1 MGNLNIGFCYIRTKS
16 ETREYMLHLK
26 SYVGSIVLAAL
37 LLQGCG
43 SSSDET
49 ATQTNDS
56 TQDVQTAAT
65 ITALSDTIGS
75 LDGTEDDAEIKA
87 TFDELKLK
95 LSAPESSTTATAM
108 QTAGLLDSV
117 KDGLVNLLDSN
128 LGNTVTSATFDV
140 VLNSEG
146 VTVVMLDLARGSH
159 TITKIM
165 IDALEA
171 DWSLTTK
178 MIPMLQT
185 NKEFGEKFAALAY
198 EEPDMAR
205 FFFSRVDAPMYGALA
220 DAMLLSNDDA
230 VHDESV
236 EHSTTQYMG
245 LLMSMYATEY
255 FVPHK
260 SGANKITDT
269 TGSENIIYAQ
279 NDVNGNLATDDNFVN
294 VLFDTKEVVT
304 YDGNVTFTGHG
315 DGTEL
320 TNEKFFY
327 ALFKTPDS
335 TNSFI
340 AAMDQLPESTT
351 VQLMDNIFLGIN
363 EFADTNDST
372 QGHLNI
378 ISIGSAM
385 YDGIYGKDG
394 STAYGLGNYTGAFF
408 GFAGLIP
415 ANKFIPYGKAFIS
428 AGYQYAGFHGINVW
442 SGVGQAAQTVWNNY
456 TTPDAPAD
464 ENLAPSAPARTAGL
478 GLVASPWY
486 TDVKTL
492 LITAYANFNI
502 TIDWA
507 ALYSSLVDSD
517 KSIVTEVTNQFQNLK
532 DDGGIALS
540 TIIDGR
546 DEDNATAY
554 PTTITN
560 SVLTADDNDVVYGFH
575 GLIELAVRED
585 MVNTG
590 ISADMAEAEGNF
602 TLPLF
607 GELTWSY
614 AYGTAKDGVKAYV
627 ANIDADWIADL
638 STNTLVRDYFYP
650 SADNVYIPSW
660 MLAIDWLTV
669 PSNYSNASIADLDF
683 DFNSG
688 YLDIYTLSTNGNLLN
703 EIDITVAAGVIK
715 TVTMEKVLM
724 GDDSII
730 VVGAADTNIDGL
742 HVYKIRVVSPEDTEA
757 VLAYLASLGNTA
769 LNAIG
774 IDTSNTADVDTTVVA
789 TVE

>member
-1 MGNLNIGFCYIRTKS
+1 MS
-16 ETREYMLHLK
+16 HLK

-43 SSSDET
+43 SSSDEST

-56 TQDVQTAAT
+56 AQDVKTAAT
-65 ITALSDTIGS
+65 ISALTDTVATLDATSTQDEVDTAFR
-75 LDGTEDDAEIKA
+75 A
-87 TFDELKLK
+87 LKLE

-269 TGSENIIYAQ
+269 TGSEDVRYAQ
-279 NDVNGNLATDDNFVN
+279 NDANGDLATDDNFVN

-304 YDGNVTFTGHG
+304 YDGNATFTGHG

-340 AAMDQLPESTT
+340 AAMDQLPEATT

-363 EFADTNDST
+363 EFSDTNDTT

-385 YDGIYGKDG
+385 YDGMYGKDG

-456 TTPDAPAD
+456 TTPDTPAD
-464 ENLAPSAPARTAGL
+464 ENVAASAPARTAGL
-478 GLVASPWY
+478 GLIASPWY
-486 TDVKTL
+486 TDLKTL
-492 LITAYANFNI
+492 LLSAYDNFDITV
-502 TIDWA
+502 DWV
-507 ALYSSLVDSD
+507 ALYDSLVDSE
-517 KSIVTEVTNQFQNLK
+517 KSIVTEITNQFQNLK
-532 DDGGIALS
+532 DEGNVAYNTL
-540 TIIDGR
+540 IDGR
-546 DEDNATAY
+546 DDNNVTAY
-554 PTTITN
+554 PTVITN

-607 GELTWSY
+607 GNLTMAF
-614 AYGTAKDGVKAYV
+614 AYNTAKDGVKAY
-627 ANIDADWIADL
+627 ASNIDAEWIADL

-669 PSNYSNASIADLDF
+669 PANYANASIADLDF

-715 TVTMEKVLM
+715 PITMEKVLM

-757 VLAYLASLGNTA
+757 VLAYLATLGDSA

-774 IDTSNTADVDTTVVA
+774 IDTSNTADVDTTVAATTVA
-789 TVE
+789 TAE